1 MWDGY
6 VRVQWG
12 HSHTCLWCKL
22 YMTERA
28 PIWLFSQILHARR
41 GEERSEQ
48 NKWFSIEIVCSS
60 KKMQEMWSKV
70 LLSQGI
76 PLVTILQP
84 CPSTSCLDPHQTG
97 EDDHFCRRQ
106 NKDTELS
113 MFLVSHIYRPSFVSL
128 RKPCGGG
135 GMNGRSLQVGI
146 CMFGMCWAS
155 VWPLYNNVGPVSCW
169 HTKDLLTEIP
179 IRS

>member
-1 MWDGY
+1 MGMCECNE
-6 VRVQWG
+6 VI
-12 HSHTCLWCKL
+12 HIPS
-22 YMTERA
+22 
-28 PIWLFSQILHARR
+28 PIWLFSQILHAKR
-41 GEERSEQ
+41 GEGRNTSDFPLKLCVVARRCRRCGPRCFCHKACPLLQ
-48 NKWFSIEIVCSS
+48 YYNL
-60 KKMQEMWSKV
+60 V
-70 LLSQGI
+70 LQLHALI
-76 PLVTILQP
+76 HI
-84 CPSTSCLDPHQTG
+84 TG

-128 RKPCGGG
+128 RKLCGGG

-146 CMFGMCWAS
+146 CMFGMCRAS